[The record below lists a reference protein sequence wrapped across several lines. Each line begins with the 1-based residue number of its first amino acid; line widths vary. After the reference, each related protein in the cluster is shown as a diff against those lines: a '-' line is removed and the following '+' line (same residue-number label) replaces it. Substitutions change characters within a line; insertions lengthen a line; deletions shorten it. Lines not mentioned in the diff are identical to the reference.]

1 MCLSHAAVYVSLPC
15 SLGFTLDTY
24 SALPSGSHSLRLRL
38 TCRKPPTEFL
48 RRVTVLSVL
57 EFPCDS
63 FRSFRFTA
71 EILYLIYFLKP
82 VHRNCSEVRVWVS
95 RYSVSRRH
103 VSIVCVFIF
112 ICGRLSVFK
121 SGYLCWV
128 LDTVIAN
135 RRDNSRLSVVGLS
148 SREGVC
154 SPAARI
160 SVSGRP
166 NAPSVNLAESKLG
179 LCKGRLRSLTTGA
192 PSGEPGMLA
201 SSLLCGGLT
210 AKAPFSFSGRQPIP
224 QFVKPSVGPLW

>member
-1 MCLSHAAVYVSLPC
+1 M
-15 SLGFTLDTY
+15 
-24 SALPSGSHSLRLRL
+24 
-38 TCRKPPTEFL
+38 
-48 RRVTVLSVL
+48 
-57 EFPCDS
+57 
-63 FRSFRFTA
+63 
-71 EILYLIYFLKP
+71 
-82 VHRNCSEVRVWVS
+82 
-95 RYSVSRRH
+95 
-103 VSIVCVFIF
+103 
-112 ICGRLSVFK
+112 
-121 SGYLCWV
+121 
-128 LDTVIAN
+128 VIAN

-192 PSGEPGMLA
+192 PSGEPGVLA